1 MGKELKGRE
10 CGDMFIQN
18 ILYAGM
24 TFSEQYETQGVLLNV
39 KVIVQMFLRKQRKE
53 NVYYI

>member
-1 MGKELKGRE
+1 MGKELKEGNVGI
-10 CGDMFIQN
+10 CLFKT
-18 ILYAGM
+18 LYAGM

-39 KVIVQMFLRKQRKE
+39 KVVVQMFLRKQRKE